1 MKDLSYYLNLKYPV
15 TLVPAEEGGYLA
27 KINELKGCITQG
39 ETTEEVLAMIEDA
52 REVWITDAFKHG
64 DFIPEPV
71 AGKSYSGKF
80 IVRIPKSL
88 HRDMAHKA
96 SEEGVSLNQYA
107 LSILS
112 KHH

>member
-1 MKDLSYYLNLKYPV
+1 MKDLNYYLNLKYPV
-15 TLVPAEEGGYLA
+15 TLIPAEEGGYLA

-39 ETTEEVLAMIEDA
+39 ETSEEALAMIEDA
-52 REVWITDAFKHG
+52 REAWITDAFKDG
-64 DFIPEPV
+64 DLIPEPI
-71 AGKSYSGKF
+71 ASKSYSGKF

-88 HRDMAHKA
+88 HRDLVQRA